1 VNIPELIQNRDPIL
15 FPVAGLFG
23 LSILTLT
30 TIIERFWFWGSLLLK
45 EDEIVKQVLQAARQR
60 DWGAAA
66 EISRRATALPIG
78 RFLNEPLKRDNP
90 EPELFRLALESTAD
104 EELAF
109 MRRGDKI
116 LESVTTLAPLLGLL
130 GTVMGLMR
138 SLSSIRI
145 GSLAT
150 SSMDGVSK
158 GIGESLE
165 STALGMGIAIVSLA
179 SYRLFQGLS
188 SNQVRIFQR
197 AGNEL
202 ELLYREAWSSRE
214 VRSSRPAS
222 TTPDPFGDR

>member
-1 VNIPELIQNRDPIL
+1 VNIPELIQNRDPVVFAVI
-15 FPVAGLFG
+15 GLFG
-23 LSILTLT
+23 LSILALT
-30 TIIERFWFWGSLLLK
+30 TIIERLWFWVNLLLK

-90 EPELFRLALESTAD
+90 EPELFRLALESIAD
-104 EELAF
+104 EELSA

-116 LESVTTLAPLLGLL
+116 LEAVTTLAPLLGLL
-130 GTVMGLMR
+130 GTVLGLMR
-138 SLSSIRI
+138 ALSNIRI

-150 SSMDGVSK
+150 SAMDGVSQ
-158 GIGESLE
+158 GIGEALE
-165 STALGMGIAIVSLA
+165 STALGMGIAITSLA
-179 SYRLFQGLS
+179 FYRLFQGLS

-202 ELLYREAWSSRE
+202 ELLYREFWSSRE
-214 VRSSRPAS
+214 VRSARPDRDV
-222 TTPDPFGDR
+222 DPFVDL

>member
-1 VNIPELIQNRDPIL
+1 VNIPELIQNRDPSL
-15 FPVAGLFG
+15 LPVVGLFG
-23 LSILTLT
+23 LSVLALT
-30 TIIERFWFWGSLLLK
+30 TIIERLWFWVNLLLK

-66 EISRRATALPIG
+66 EIARRATALPIG
-78 RFLNEPLKRDNP
+78 RFLNEPLKRNNP
-90 EPELFRLALESTAD
+90 DPELFRLALESTAD
-104 EELAF
+104 EELSA

-116 LESVTTLAPLLGLL
+116 LEAVTTLAPLLGLL

-158 GIGESLE
+158 GISEALE

-202 ELLYREAWSSRE
+202 ELLYREFWSNQDS
-214 VRSSRPAS
+214 RSSLPGRK
-222 TTPDPFGDR
+222 PDSFNNL